1 MGWVGPCL
9 YCSMLLVLFKHAKPR
24 CELHLISEKLPSM
37 DEVQAAVLQLRVLF
51 SDLRWFDNIFF
62 RKKWNA

>member
-1 MGWVGPCL
+1 V
-9 YCSMLLVLFKHAKPR
+9 LLALFERAKPR
-24 CELHLISEKLPSM
+24 CKLHLVGEELPSV
-37 DEVQAAVLQLRVLF
+37 DKVQAVALQLRVLF